1 MSCSSEKEL
10 EEQLKEAGNILL
22 NPPSATEELLK
33 FLGEAE
39 GLLSNVE
46 QAPHRSMQD
55 ALLPIMK
62 ALISDELF
70 RHSDVDVKLY
80 VASCITEL
88 TRITAPVPPYND
100 EWMKEIF
107 QLTVAAFEK
116 LSYVSSPFYRKAVSI
131 LHIVA
136 KVRSSLLMLDLG
148 CSALI
153 LKMFQHFLKLTQSNH
168 PHSVFSAMETIMTMV
183 LDESEEIP
191 VDLVKALLSSVR
203 KENQT
208 VSHFS
213 WKLGEKV
220 IDSSSAKL
228 KPYLVEAV
236 KSMDTALDDY
246 AQIVASICQNGCQAV
261 KHDHVNDSVKILVT
275 EGPKAI
281 AVCPREVE
289 KTVAASTED
298 EHIRHKNSTARLQHC
313 HRTKPSKVVDSRD
326 SAKPDNSSSEAIK
339 SATEPCSAPK
349 KRGQKSKSLKGS
361 EEGYDN
367 AQPNNSLSLNA
378 VKSEIE
384 PSSAPKKRGRKP
396 NSLMN
401 PAEGYDHSWISSGRK
416 TQKPSASGKSDYKVS
431 NPSPTNDLL
440 HAKADVPLMLKN
452 VREPPGSKPKT
463 ERDVG
468 ASLFLPNNPLGGS
481 QHIRRRLKKKD
492 VADHAADPSSLSA
505 VKQEFSIAQI
515 EERTPQEEKP
525 EPRKKYKGTVNIG
538 EKLREQLRDVRLA
551 EKSNEGC
558 IRSSVNVVT
567 DKESEVPSDP
577 DKASQQ
583 QSSLDVETKST
594 TDPSSVHRRIKKSRG
609 NYASQKE
616 SAEASGSKI
625 SESAKKM
632 NEDNEGTPKVVLKRK
647 RIIEKEEASQM
658 PDLGERLVDRR
669 IKVWWPQDKKF
680 YEGVVSSYD
689 PAKKKH
695 LVLYADGDEENLNLK
710 KQRWKLIGDDL
721 PDVELENLIK
731 PFAASDTLPQKRK
744 QKPKSGPSKQTNT
757 GLSSKRISRRGV
769 SAGSKSADCFV
780 LGGHKVTE
788 ECDGDQTKENDGLK
802 DDGQISAGKLEAN
815 MKTGIGSATVGEH
828 KVIDERED
836 DQVKEND
843 GVKDN
848 GQISVGKLEANMKTG
863 IDSATVGE
871 HKVIDE
877 CEGEQAKEND
887 GLKDN
892 GQISAGAV
900 QANMKT
906 GIDSAT
912 VGEHKVIDER
922 EGDQAMENDGLKD
935 NGQMSAGKSKADM
948 KAGIDSAAVG
958 DHKVIDEREGGQ
970 AKENAGLKDNGQMYA
985 GELEAG
991 MKTGID
997 SAQLT
1002 PETMTL
1008 SKGESPKVDIEPS
1021 GRECFK
1027 ELMELGKGAENAR
1040 SLNVS

>member
-1 MSCSSEKEL
+1 
-10 EEQLKEAGNILL
+10 
-22 NPPSATEELLK
+22 
-33 FLGEAE
+33 
-39 GLLSNVE
+39 
-46 QAPHRSMQD
+46 MQD

-70 RHSDVDVKLY
+70 RHSDMDVKLY

-153 LKMFQHFLKLTQSNH
+153 LKMFQHFLKITQSNH

-208 VSHFS
+208 VSPFS

-220 IDSSSAKL
+220 IDNSSAKL

-481 QHIRRRLKKKD
+481 QHIRRRPKKKV

-505 VKQEFSIAQI
+505 VKQELSIAQI

-525 EPRKKYKGTVNIG
+525 KLRKKYKGTVNIG

-567 DKESEVPSDP
+567 DKESE
-577 DKASQQ
+577 
-583 QSSLDVETKST
+583 SSLDVETKST

-721 PDVELENLIK
+721 PDVELENLLK
-731 PFAASDTLPQKRK
+731 PSAASDTLPQKRK
-744 QKPKSGPSKQTNT
+744 QKPKSEPSKQTNT
-757 GLSSKRISRRGV
+757 
-769 SAGSKSADCFV
+769 
-780 LGGHKVTE
+780 
-788 ECDGDQTKENDGLK
+788 
-802 DDGQISAGKLEAN
+802 
-815 MKTGIGSATVGEH
+815 
-828 KVIDERED
+828 
-836 DQVKEND
+836 
-843 GVKDN
+843 
-848 GQISVGKLEANMKTG
+848 
-863 IDSATVGE
+863 
-871 HKVIDE
+871 
-877 CEGEQAKEND
+877 
-887 GLKDN
+887 
-892 GQISAGAV
+892 
-900 QANMKT
+900 
-906 GIDSAT
+906 
-912 VGEHKVIDER
+912 
-922 EGDQAMENDGLKD
+922 AMENDGLKD

>member
-22 NPPSATEELLK
+22 NPPPATEELLK
-33 FLGEAE
+33 ILGEAE
-39 GLLSNVE
+39 GLLSNVQ

-70 RHSDVDVKLY
+70 RHSDMDVKLY

-116 LSYVSSPFYRKAVSI
+116 LSYVSSPFYRRAVSI

-153 LKMFQHFLKLTQSNH
+153 LEMFQHFLNITQSNH

-191 VDLVKALLSSVR
+191 MDLVKALLSSVR

-208 VSHFS
+208 VSPFS
-213 WKLGEKV
+213 WKLGKKV
-220 IDSSSAKL
+220 IDNSSAKL

-246 AQIVASICQNGCQAV
+246 AQIVASVCQNGCQAV
-261 KHDHVNDSVKILVT
+261 KHDHVNDSVKTLVT

-289 KTVAASTED
+289 HTVAASTGD
-298 EHIRHKNSTARLQHC
+298 EHVRHKNSTAGLQHC
-313 HRTKPSKVVDSRD
+313 HHTKPSKVIDSRD
-326 SAKPDNSSSEAIK
+326 SAKPDNYSSKTIK
-339 SATEPCSAPK
+339 SATEPCSVPK
-349 KRGQKSKSLKGS
+349 KRGQKSNSLKGS

-378 VKSEIE
+378 VKSEE
-384 PSSAPKKRGRKP
+384 PSSASKKRGRKP

-416 TQKPSASGKSDYKVS
+416 TQKPSASSKSDYKVS
-431 NPSPTNDLL
+431 NPSPTNDRLR
-440 HAKADVPLMLKN
+440 AKADVPLMLKN
-452 VREPPGSKPKT
+452 VREPLGSKPKI
-463 ERDVG
+463 ERDIR
-468 ASLFLPNNPLGGS
+468 ASPFLLKNPLGGS
-481 QHIRRRLKKKD
+481 QHIKGRPKKKD
-492 VADHAADPSSLSA
+492 VADHAAKPSSLSA
-505 VKQEFSIAQI
+505 VKQELSIAQI
-515 EERTPQEEKP
+515 EERTPKEEKP
-525 EPRKKYKGTVNIG
+525 KLRKKYKGTVNTG
-538 EKLREQLRDVRLA
+538 ERLREQLRDIRLA

-567 DKESEVPSDP
+567 DKESEVPTDP
-577 DKASQQ
+577 DKASQKQ
-583 QSSLDVETKST
+583 LSLDVETKST
-594 TDPSSVHRRIKKSRG
+594 TDPSSLRRGIKKSRRNG
-609 NYASQKE
+609 ASRME
-616 SAEASGSKI
+616 STEASGSKI
-625 SESAKKM
+625 FESAKKT
-632 NEDNEGTPKVVLKRK
+632 NEDNEGTSKVVLKRK

-721 PDVELENLIK
+721 PDVEMDNLLK
-731 PFAASDTLPQKRK
+731 LSAASDTLPQKRK
-744 QKPKSGPSKQTNT
+744 RKPKSERSKQTHA

-769 SAGSKSADCFV
+769 SAESKSADCFV
-780 LGGHKVTE
+780 LGERKVID
-788 ECDGDQTKENDGLK
+788 ECDGDQAKENDILK
-802 DDGQISAGKLEAN
+802 DDGQISADKLEAD
-815 MKTGIGSATVGEH
+815 MKTGIGSCTVGER
-828 KVIDERED
+828 KVIDESED
-836 DQVKEND
+836 NQA
-843 GVKDN
+843 KDN
-848 GQISVGKLEANMKTG
+848 GQISAGELEANMKTG
-863 IDSATVGE
+863 IDECEGEQAKENDQTSAGEVQADMKTGVDSASVGE

-877 CEGEQAKEND
+877 CERDQAKEND

-892 GQISAGAV
+892 GQISAGKLDAS
-900 QANMKT
+900 M
-906 GIDSAT
+906 
-912 VGEHKVIDER
+912 
-922 EGDQAMENDGLKD
+922 
-935 NGQMSAGKSKADM
+935 KAD
-948 KAGIDSAAVG
+948 
-958 DHKVIDEREGGQ
+958 
-970 AKENAGLKDNGQMYA
+970 
-985 GELEAG
+985 
-991 MKTGID
+991 ID

-1008 SKGESPKVDIEPS
+1008 SEGESPKVDIEPS
-1021 GRECFK
+1021 GRVCFK
-1027 ELMELGKGAENAR
+1027 ELMELGKGAETAR
-1040 SLNVS
+1040 SLDVS